1 MEGHPFNLTLIEFWL
16 DVARDDLAEELR
28 RKNCQIVKT
37 SLRSTTSVITI
48 LTKSAKVLNPRRLFG
63 QRPAGSSPATKTV
76 MQVSRH
82 DHHNLEIKSVVE
94 FAREPQKIT
103 TEVFLYFPK
112 SFEIGLVGKNELA
125 KDFRTRLRLSMPTQ
139 HGFEDENF
147 LSALAHLKQANSR
160 FEIET
165 MASTA
170 MGVEVPADL
179 REGLLEASKDLAA
192 IAAERLKRF
201 SHEHGLEFF
210 VSQSLL
216 ATPTSRS
223 NGFDLLAKNLQEVRR
238 KIELMRDAMRSRS
251 EEGRQL
257 NSLLDEYTSQLYVQ
271 YLGAVH
277 NELQR
282 FESELKAEAEGPA
295 IEMIEENG
303 STIDGHA
310 GCESARLRV
319 RQLLFALQEDEAVY
333 RKTKCWS
340 FDSETDIERERHL
353 MRLSQLKKF
362 FQSKTFVDVAKT
374 QAAQRLNESTALVG
388 TAVAA
393 ITAAILEQFGR
404 KNVAT
409 LASQG
414 LMVVGLGVIL
424 YVLRDR
430 MKDWARHKLQE
441 KAMVLIPDFETILVA
456 GKKRFGLSREW
467 LHILPSKS
475 VDAEV
480 TEARHTDAVVERS
493 LRLPEDVLYLRR
505 VFFLDA
511 GFDAADH
518 TRSLHENVRLNL
530 DRHLKFM
537 DDPFKDLTDLEADG
551 RFVLSRSHRVYHFH
565 MVTRT
570 TLLTGPYA
578 KPSRLR
584 VWKHAVMAILGM
596 KPKLP
601 APDRTEI
608 SAHRVVLDKSG
619 IVRVESF

>member
-1 MEGHPFNLTLIEFWL
+1 MKLTL
-16 DVARDDLAEELR
+16 RPGP
-28 RKNCQIVKT
+28 
-37 SLRSTTSVITI
+37 SVIAI
-48 LTKSAKVLNPRRLFG
+48 LTKSAEALNPRRLFRQTAVG
-63 QRPAGSSPATKTV
+63 TGSAAKTV

-112 SFEIGLVGKNELA
+112 SFEIGLVGKNEMA

-147 LSALAHLKQANSR
+147 MTALSYLKQANSR
-160 FEIET
+160 FELET
-165 MASTA
+165 LASTA
-170 MGVEVPADL
+170 MGVEVPSDL
-179 REGLLEASKDLAA
+179 REGVLEASKDLAA
-192 IAAERLKRF
+192 IVAERLKRF
-201 SHEHGLEFF
+201 SHEHGREFF

-216 ATPTSRS
+216 STPTSRS
-223 NGFDLLAKNLQEVRR
+223 NGFDLLAKNLQAVRR
-238 KIELMRDAMRSRS
+238 KVELMRDAMRSRN

-277 NELQR
+277 VELQR
-282 FESELKAEAEGPA
+282 FESELRTQSDDPDLELNT
-295 IEMIEENG
+295 ENG
-303 STIDGHA
+303 STVDGHA
-310 GCESARLRV
+310 GCEASRLRV
-319 RQLLFALQEDEAVY
+319 RQLLLALQEDEAVY

-340 FDSETDIERERHL
+340 FDSETELERERHL

-374 QAAQRLNESTALVG
+374 QAAQRLSESTALVG
-388 TAVAA
+388 TAIAA
-393 ITAAILEQFGR
+393 ITAATLEQFGR

-475 VDAEV
+475 VEAEV

-511 GFDAADH
+511 GFDAADQ

-578 KPSRLR
+578 RPSRLR

-601 APDRTEI
+601 PPDRTEI
-608 SAHRVVLDKSG
+608 GTHRVVLDKSG
-619 IVRVESF
+619 IVRVESCSNMP